1 MHHIDFLLMSNC
13 VDDNNVGEIEITFII
28 LGYSY
33 RHQFFFYPGQIQIQ
47 SVVLTNLTIALME
60 KEDILGK

>member
-1 MHHIDFLLMSNC
+1 MSNC
-13 VDDNNVGEIEITFII
+13 VDDNNVREIEITFII

-47 SVVLTNLTIALME
+47 SVVLTNLTSF
-60 KEDILGK
+60 DGKRGHFR